1 MCSSQPPADSTP
13 TDPRESREKPEARED
28 DPQGSALPAAAWLID
43 GYNVLHTVLLGGQPR
58 EGTDWWGE
66 TGRDLLWE
74 RIQSFD
80 GLHRPESAAADLRP
94 DPGNAG
100 PDALEPGTVWIV
112 AHFNNKSYKPLSREG
127 GLGQIAWPAKWPVT
141 YLYPIPGMAGL
152 PKWGAFVVRPA
163 RTLEG
168 YASPGYLPPCSGGQ
182 RHKYSVDIMA
192 VDENGEVLAR
202 RRNVKLGKY

>member
-13 TDPRESREKPEARED
+13 TDSTDPTDSREKAGARKD
-28 DPQGSALPAAAWLID
+28 DPRGSALPAAAWLVD

-112 AHFNNKSYKPLSREG
+112 FDGK
-127 GLGQIAWPAKWPVT
+127 
-141 YLYPIPGMAGL
+141 
-152 PKWGAFVVRPA
+152 RPA
-163 RTLEG
+163 SSQRAANPQVVFAPSADQWIVDRVRSSPNSSALAVVSADHQVVGRCRHAGAQIVTPRDFIARCPPRVPPPPPGCLE
-168 YASPGYLPPCSGGQ
+168 PGS
-182 RHKYSVDIMA
+182 
-192 VDENGEVLAR
+192 E
-202 RRNVKLGKY
+202 

>member
-1 MCSSQPPADSTP
+1 MPRRMILFLAMVVALLVLGVPLFAGGLKVELMEPWNGRRIPEGQQCRLFGGDGWTPPM
-13 TDPRESREKPEARED
+13 
-28 DPQGSALPAAAWLID
+28 Q
-43 GYNVLHTVLLGGQPR
+43 V
-58 EGTDWWGE
+58 
-66 TGRDLLWE
+66 
-74 RIQSFD
+74 
-80 GLHRPESAAADLRP
+80 
-94 DPGNAG
+94 GNI
-100 PDALEPGTVWIV
+100 PPGTVWIV

-168 YASPGYLPPCSGGQ
+168 HASPGYLPPCSGGQ